1 MGQTLVHHF
10 INVTDPRRDN
20 RSHLLIDIIMVAI
33 CATLAG
39 AEGWIEIARFGEMK
53 ETWFRKFLQ
62 LPNGMPSHDTVGRVF
77 SLLDPKQFQDSF
89 VAWIKSAVTLSGG
102 QVIAIDGKTNRHT
115 FGKDTKPLHLV
126 SAFATANG
134 VALGSVATRQK
145 SNEITAIPEL
155 LKLLDISGCLITT
168 DAMGCQ
174 SDIAADIIARGG
186 NYLLAV
192 KGNQGLLYRDS
203 KALFNDPER
212 RGPLALQIRVN
223 TTENRDH
230 GRVEQRICEV
240 LSGAETIDQIRHKNN
255 WLNLRTLVKVTA
267 KRTIVSTGEITE
279 FSRYYIW

>member
-1 MGQTLVHHF
+1 MEQSFVHHF
-10 INVTDPRRDN
+10 ITVTDPRRDN

-53 ETWFRKFLQ
+53 ELWFHTFLQ
-62 LPNGMPSHDTVGRVF
+62 LPDGMPSHDTIGRVF
-77 SLLDPKQFQDSF
+77 SLLDPKRFQESF

-134 VALGSVATRQK
+134 VALGSVAPRQK

-174 SDIAADIIARGG
+174 SDIVADIIAQGG
-186 NYLLAV
+186 DYLLAV
-192 KGNQGLLYRDS
+192 KGNQGLLYRDT
-203 KALFNDPER
+203 KALFNDPEKR
-212 RGPLALQIRVN
+212 EALVIQIKVN
-223 TTENRDH
+223 TTDDRDH

-240 LSGAETIDQIRHKNN
+240 LSGTEAIAQVRHKNN
-255 WLNLRTLVKVTA
+255 
-267 KRTIVSTGEITE
+267 
-279 FSRYYIW
+279 

>member
-1 MGQTLVHHF
+1 
-10 INVTDPRRDN
+10 
-20 RSHLLIDIIMVAI
+20 MVAI

-53 ETWFRKFLQ
+53 EPWFRTFLQ
-62 LPNGMPSHDTVGRVF
+62 LPNGMPSHDTIGRVF

-115 FGKDTKPLHLV
+115 FSKDTKPLHLV

-174 SDIAADIIARGG
+174 SDIVADIIARSGD
-186 NYLLAV
+186 YLLAV
-192 KGNQGLLYRDS
+192 KGNQGLLCFVLVNPSSYTAR
-203 KALFNDPER
+203 
-212 RGPLALQIRVN
+212 LAS
-223 TTENRDH
+223 
-230 GRVEQRICEV
+230 
-240 LSGAETIDQIRHKNN
+240 LSGGRP
-255 WLNLRTLVKVTA
+255 
-267 KRTIVSTGEITE
+267 
-279 FSRYYIW
+279 